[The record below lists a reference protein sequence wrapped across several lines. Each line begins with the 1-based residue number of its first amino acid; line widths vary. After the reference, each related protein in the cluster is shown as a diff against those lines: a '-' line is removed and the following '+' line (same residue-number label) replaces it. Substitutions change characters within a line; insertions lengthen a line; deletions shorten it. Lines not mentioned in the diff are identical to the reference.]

1 MIVFIDDI
9 LIYSRSRE
17 EHAEHLRIV
26 LDKLREH
33 QLFAKLSK
41 CSFWQRKIGFLG
53 HVISEAGVAVDPE
66 KITAISEWPT
76 PKTATEIRSFLG
88 LAGYYRKFVKDF
100 ASIAKP
106 MTRLTGKDTKFDW
119 TDACMESFTELKR
132 KLTDTPV
139 LVLPRPGVPYEVYT
153 DASGTGLGCVL
164 MQDGHVIAYA
174 SRQLRPH
181 EVNYP
186 THDLELA
193 AVVFALKIWRSYLYG
208 EKVQILTDHQSLK
221 YIFTQADLNL
231 RQRRWMELL
240 ADYNLDIM
248 YHPGKANQVA
258 DALSRR
264 MNDVSGTKEVQELTG
279 TLASLRLCAVTA
291 KGETTGLEALE
302 HAYLLWRMRRAQDID
317 YTLVKEIEI
326 ESIGY
331 HTALSGMYM
340 YRNRVC
346 VPDDKLLRKEILQQA
361 HNSHF
366 PIHPE
371 NTKMYRD
378 LKRYYHW
385 PAMKKNVATFVSQ
398 CQTCQMVK
406 DEHQVPS
413 GLL

>member
-1 MIVFIDDI
+1 M
-9 LIYSRSRE
+9 
-17 EHAEHLRIV
+17 
-26 LDKLREH
+26 
-33 QLFAKLSK
+33 
-41 CSFWQRKIGFLG
+41 
-53 HVISEAGVAVDPE
+53 DPE

-76 PKTATEIRSFLG
+76 PKSATEIRSFMG

-119 TDACMESFTELKR
+119 TDVCMESFTELKR

-174 SRQLRPH
+174 SRQLRPQ

-193 AVVFALKIWRSYLYG
+193 AVVFALKTWRSYLFG

-264 MNDVSGTKEVQELTG
+264 MNDVSGTKAVQELTG
-279 TLASLRLCAVTA
+279 TLASLRLCAATTERDTA
-291 KGETTGLEALE
+291 GLEALE
-302 HAYLLWRMRRAQDID
+302 QADLLWRIRRGQDSD
-317 YTLVKEIEI
+317 DALVKQNEI

-346 VPDDKLLRKEILQQA
+346 VRDDKLLRKDILQQA

-366 PIHPE
+366 LIHQEIPRCT
-371 NTKMYRD
+371 NI
-378 LKRYYHW
+378 
-385 PAMKKNVATFVSQ
+385 
-398 CQTCQMVK
+398 
-406 DEHQVPS
+406 
-413 GLL
+413 